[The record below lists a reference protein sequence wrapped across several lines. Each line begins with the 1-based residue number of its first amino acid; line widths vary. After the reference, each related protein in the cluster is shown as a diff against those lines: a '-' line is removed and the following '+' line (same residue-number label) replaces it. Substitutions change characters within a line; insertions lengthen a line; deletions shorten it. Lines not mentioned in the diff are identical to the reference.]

1 MAAAAQ
7 ARFIRCGLEKTA
19 APAFAALV
27 LGQPEAID
35 IEPLPIGHARH
46 AADRAPLRVAQE
58 HMQRATVIGPRLRDV
73 IGDEAVLDEPDVFGG
88 GIVGDGERRI
98 VAAHPSGSSG
108 ATPLGLPS
116 APSVIFSV
124 RISAFLRSRSQWAFK
139 ASPRS

>member
-1 MAAAAQ
+1 MATAPP
-7 ARFIRCGLEKTA
+7 ARFILCGLEKTT

-35 IEPLPIGHARH
+35 IEPLPIGHAGR

-58 HMQRATVIGPRLRDV
+58 HMQRAPVIGPRIRDV
-73 IGDEAVLDEPDVFGG
+73 IGDEAVFDEPDAFGG
-88 GIVGDGERRI
+88 GIVGDRERQI

-116 APSVIFSV
+116 APSVIFSM
-124 RISAFLRSRSQWAFK
+124 RISAFFSSLSQWAFS